1 MSTSRQALPP
11 SAPVKGRVVKGPTA
25 FGSDPRRLWTL
36 TRTMAVTDFR
46 LKFFGSALGYLWQLM
61 RPLLLF
67 GVLFV
72 VFTEVVRLGNNV
84 KYYSVALLLGIVL
97 FNFFSEATGGSV
109 RSLVDRENLV
119 RKIEFPRLAI
129 PCATVLTA
137 LMNLGLNLVA
147 VFVFL
152 FAAGGHLRW
161 SVLELPFIIA
171 FLVVFI
177 TGLAMIL
184 AVSFVRF
191 RDVQPIW
198 DVVLQAMFYASPV
211 LIPVQTIA
219 TAHADTIRHVLML
232 SPFGAALQQARH
244 AVIDPSHPSARATA
258 GGWGILVVCVA
269 IAAGTFLFGLW
280 LFGREAP
287 KVAERL

>member
-1 MSTSRQALPP
+1 MSSASEPLQPVLP
-11 SAPVKGRVVKGPTA
+11 AGGRVIKGPRA
-25 FGSDPRRLWTL
+25 FGSDPRRLWVL
-36 TRTMAVTDFR
+36 TRTMAITDFR

-97 FNFFSEATGGSV
+97 FNFFAEATAASV

-137 LMNLGLNLVA
+137 LMNLGLNMIA

-152 FAAGGHLRW
+152 FAAGGELRW
-161 SVLELPFIIA
+161 TVLELPAIVA
-171 FLVVFI
+171 FLGVFVL
-177 TGLAMIL
+177 GLAMIL

-198 DVVLQAMFYASPV
+198 DVALQAMFYASPV

-219 TAHADTIRHVLML
+219 TAHADTIRHILML

-244 AVIDPSHPSARATA
+244 AVIDPSHPSALATA
-258 GGWGILVVCVA
+258 GSWGVLAMCAA
-269 IAAGTFLFGLW
+269 ICAGTFIFGLW
-280 LFGREAP
+280 LFAREAP